1 MDELIDE
8 IENIVKV
15 CAKQIINIKQ
25 ETIKIDNKEGVGNI
39 VTQYDKKIQEELK
52 AELLKL
58 LPEANFIGEE
68 NDYGEILETGYTF
81 IVDPIDGTT
90 NFSRNLSL
98 SAISVALLKDAEPY
112 IGVCYNPYIDEM
124 FVAQKGKGAY
134 LNGES
139 INVSNKKLHEGIV
152 LTGNAPYYADMR
164 EKSLITLKNF
174 AQIASDFRRFGSAV
188 IELCNIACGRAEVY
202 FELKLQPWDYAAGM
216 LIVEEAGGK
225 VTQMNGEK
233 MTFDKPTSILASNNV
248 EDYFKYLQ

>member
-1 MDELIDE
+1 MDKLIVE

-15 CAKQIINIKQ
+15 CAKQIIDIKQ
-25 ETIKIDNKEGVGNI
+25 EKIKIDNKEGIGNI

-52 AELLKL
+52 SNLLKL
-58 LPEANFIGEE
+58 LPEASFIGEE
-68 NDYGEILETGYTF
+68 NDYGKIVNPGYTF

-90 NFSRNLSL
+90 NFSRGLSL

-124 FVAQKGKGAY
+124 FIAQKGQGAY
-134 LNGES
+134 LNGKA
-139 INVSNKKLHEGIV
+139 IKVSNKKLHEGIV

-174 AQIASDFRRFGSAV
+174 AMIASDFRRFGSAV
-188 IELCNIACGRAEVY
+188 IELCNIACGRAELY
-202 FELKLQPWDYAAGM
+202 FELKLQPWDFAAGM

-225 VTQMNGEK
+225 VSQMNGEK
-233 MTFDKPTSILASNNV
+233 MPFDKPTSIFASNNK
-248 EDYFKYLQ
+248 ENYLKYL

>member
-1 MDELIDE
+1 MDELIVK

-15 CAKQIINIKQ
+15 CAKQIIDVKQ
-25 ETIKIDNKEGVGNI
+25 ETIEIENKEGIGNI

-52 AELLKL
+52 SSLLNL

-68 NDYGEILETGYTF
+68 NDYGEILKTGYTF

-124 FVAQKGKGAY
+124 FIAQKGKGAY
-134 LNGES
+134 LNGKS
-139 INVSNKKLHEGIV
+139 IKVSNKKLQEGIL

-164 EKSLITLKNF
+164 EKSLKIIKKI
-174 AQIASDFRRFGSAV
+174 AMIASDFRRFGSAV
-188 IELCNIACGRAEVY
+188 IELCNIACGRAELY
-202 FELKLQPWDYAAGM
+202 IELKLQPWDYAAGM
-216 LIVEEAGGK
+216 LIVKEAGGN
-225 VTQMNGEK
+225 VSQMNGEK
-233 MTFDKPTSILASNNV
+233 ITFDKAISILASNNA
-248 EDYFKYLQ
+248 EDYLKYL